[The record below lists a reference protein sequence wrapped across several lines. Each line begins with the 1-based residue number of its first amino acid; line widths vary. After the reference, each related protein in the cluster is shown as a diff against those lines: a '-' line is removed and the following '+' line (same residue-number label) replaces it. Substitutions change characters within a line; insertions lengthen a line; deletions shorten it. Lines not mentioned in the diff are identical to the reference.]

1 MIRKLL
7 SRRAERVALYATIG
21 IVTALIMRST
31 TATFAV
37 AVFACVALAVVALDI
52 GIRRTLRRPTARALS
67 PQEITEFR
75 AGISGKCRYCPAV
88 ASGHVRRVGGRDP
101 VLYCDMH
108 IGYAVAEATR

>member
-1 MIRKLL
+1 MIRNLL
-7 SRRAERVALYATIG
+7 SRRAGRLALYAVIA
-21 IVTALIMRST
+21 ILTALVMRSV

-37 AVFACVALAVVALDI
+37 AVFACVALVVVVLDI
-52 GIRRTLRRPTARALS
+52 AIRRTLRRPTARALS
-67 PQEITEFR
+67 PQEITEYR

-101 VLYCDMH
+101 VLHCDRH